1 MGLFAKSISDV
12 SQIHIASHFEVCT
25 KRKGE
30 GSRAKY
36 EYDFEFLKSSIP

>member
-1 MGLFAKSISDV
+1 MGLFANSISDV

-25 KRKGE
+25 QRKGK

-36 EYDFEFLKSSIP
+36 EYDFEFLQSCIP